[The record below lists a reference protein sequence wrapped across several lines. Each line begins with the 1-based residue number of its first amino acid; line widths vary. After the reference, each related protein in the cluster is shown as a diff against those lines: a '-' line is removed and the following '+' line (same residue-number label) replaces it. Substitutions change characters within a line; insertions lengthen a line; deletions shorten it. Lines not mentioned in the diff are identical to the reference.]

1 MKKISYLLFSIIF
14 ITNIYSCSGYKPIL
28 SSSNLNFEITDYS
41 IKGDEVLGRQIYSKL
56 KYLSQ
61 SNKNKSGAKKIYITI
76 DVSKNKSA
84 TAKNSAGKI
93 LGYKVDLST
102 KIIVRNDATNENIF
116 NETFY
121 SSSSYKVQD
130 QYSQTMD
137 LENTL
142 MENLINNTYQDIV
155 IKLSESII

>member
-28 SSSNLNFEITDYS
+28 SSSNLDFEITDYS
-41 IKGDEVLGRQIYSKL
+41 IKGDQVLGRQIYSKL

-116 NETFY
+116 NENFY

>member
-61 SNKNKSGAKKIYITI
+61 SNKNKPGAKKIYITI

>member
-41 IKGDEVLGRQIYSKL
+41 IKGDKVLGRQIYSKL

-61 SNKNKSGAKKIYITI
+61 SNKDKSGAKKIYITI
-76 DVSKNKSA
+76 DVSKNKYA

-93 LGYKVDLST
+93 LGYKIDLST
-102 KIIVRNDATNENIF
+102 KITVIDGETNKNIF
-116 NETFY
+116 NENFY

>member
-41 IKGDEVLGRQIYSKL
+41 IKGDKVLGRQIYSKL

-61 SNKNKSGAKKIYITI
+61 SNKDKSGAKKIYITI
-76 DVSKNKSA
+76 DVSKNKYA

>member
-41 IKGDEVLGRQIYSKL
+41 IEGDKVLGRQIYSKL

-61 SNKNKSGAKKIYITI
+61 SNKDKSGAKKIYITI
-76 DVSKNKSA
+76 DVSKNKYA

-93 LGYKVDLST
+93 LGYKIDLST
-102 KIIVRNDATNENIF
+102 KITVIDGETNKNIF
-116 NETFY
+116 NENFY
-121 SSSSYKVQD
+121 SSSSYKVQE
-130 QYSQTMD
+130 QYSETIN
-137 LENTL
+137 LENNS

-155 IKLSESII
+155 IKLSENII

>member
-28 SSSNLNFEITDYS
+28 SSSNLDFEITDYS

-93 LGYKVDLST
+93 LGYKINLST
-102 KIIVRNDATNENIF
+102 KITVIDGETNKNIF
-116 NETFY
+116 NENFY
-121 SSSSYKVQD
+121 SSSSYKVQE
-130 QYSQTMD
+130 QYSETIN
-137 LENTL
+137 LENNS

-155 IKLSESII
+155 IKLSENII